1 MAVNGYFQLVNIQG
15 GFGVKCVPPKDGGNA
30 IQINELMEY
39 LGKRGITGDAAMIK
53 RAVHGADCGAWA
65 RQLSAGTGEL

>member
-15 GFGVKCVPPKDGGNA
+15 GFGVKCVPPKDGGDA

-39 LGKRGITGDAAMIK
+39 LGKRGITGD
-53 RAVHGADCGAWA
+53 GADGDVGAGY
-65 RQLSAGTGEL
+65 LSAGTGKL